1 MPKTKYFVLWF
12 DPSLFSLILWFS
24 WKKKSWL
31 RLEIRMGVNL
41 IKDSICRSNS
51 IKDRR
56 KVWKSGVSIV
66 VGIICPLVEIGLTD
80 LPKSGGCQTPQDPTG
95 LLIFIAYSFKLNV
108 LILYIL
114 IRSNYL
120 VKELWNS
127 IGLLLFVAVQYSV
140 IYSIIMSYVSQKNTL
155 KHEFLSEIGTS
166 AYFKLLQDIELTSQ
180 LSRENI
186 ITLPILVLLWNF
198 L

>member
-1 MPKTKYFVLWF
+1 MIKNFGTLQGYNKWPKCESLYHRGKLQCLVRLIDFRVVIWKFQAYMPKTKYFVLWF

-66 VGIICPLVEIGLTD
+66 VGIICPLFEIGLTD

-108 LILYIL
+108 LILYIPYFL
-114 IRSNYL
+114 I
-120 VKELWNS
+120 
-127 IGLLLFVAVQYSV
+127 
-140 IYSIIMSYVSQKNTL
+140 
-155 KHEFLSEIGTS
+155 
-166 AYFKLLQDIELTSQ
+166 
-180 LSRENI
+180 
-186 ITLPILVLLWNF
+186 
-198 L
+198 